1 MNYVNMV
8 IGVDA
13 KNLGPDKIWTYQDP
27 QTGKLVPLKI
37 DETFIN
43 SVEERLGLKN
53 DEQKQSFRTTI
64 TKIYGQKMIK
74 DPTYNFMDNND
85 LVKAV
90 TDVRLKSDIAGAGSL
105 VGALSNRT
113 NEENQKLY
121 SRMIDTMMKKLG
133 YCNTCAEKTIEYFCT
148 HDDSN

>member
-1 MNYVNMV
+1 MI
-8 IGVDA
+8 IGIDA
-13 KNLGPDKIWTYQDP
+13 KNLGPDKVWTYKDP
-27 QTGKLVPLKI
+27 QTGKLVPIKI

-43 SVEERLGLKN
+43 SVESRLGLQN

-64 TKIYGQKMIK
+64 TKIYGQKVIQ
-74 DPTYNFMDNND
+74 DPNYDFMDNND

-90 TDVRLKSDIAGAGSL
+90 TDVRLKSDVAGAGSL

-121 SRMIDTMMKKLG
+121 NRMLDTMVNSLG
-133 YCNTCAEKTIEYFCT
+133 YCSTCAKKTIEYFCT
-148 HDDSN
+148 QDDAN